1 MHDWNLVLVTICAGT
16 SKVAEPYKIGTRT
29 TDIKLEILNL
39 NRKEIIPIAEI
50 SNQEFSEVN
59 RYYFN
64 CIIPLAISLEC
75 VEELSFFYVSL
86 LMVNMYPG

>member
-1 MHDWNLVLVTICAGT
+1 MLVTDCAGI

-39 NRKEIIPIAEI
+39 NRKEVISIDEI

-59 RYYFN
+59 RKLL
-64 CIIPLAISLEC
+64 LACYGLKNC
-75 VEELSFFYVSL
+75 VEESGFFHGSL
-86 LMVNMYPG
+86 PMINIFITCSG

>member
-1 MHDWNLVLVTICAGT
+1 LKLVLATNCAGT

-39 NRKEIIPIAEI
+39 NRKEVIPIDEI

-59 RYYFN
+59 KK
-64 CIIPLAISLEC
+64 
-75 VEELSFFYVSL
+75 L
-86 LMVNMYPG
+86 L

>member
-1 MHDWNLVLVTICAGT
+1 MVTICAGT

-39 NRKEIIPIAEI
+39 NRKEAISISEI

-59 RYYFN
+59 RYFN
-64 CIIPLAISLEC
+64 HITFSKISRMC
-75 VEELSFFYVSL
+75 RRVSFYYVSL
-86 LMVNMYPG
+86 LMVNIFI

>member
-1 MHDWNLVLVTICAGT
+1 MGECTNCKFQGLKFVLVTNCAGT

-39 NRKEIIPIAEI
+39 NRKEVISIDEI

-59 RYYFN
+59 RN
-64 CIIPLAISLEC
+64 
-75 VEELSFFYVSL
+75 L
-86 LMVNMYPG
+86 L